1 MWLEVKRLFNW
12 GAAPM
17 VSFISFV
24 FAATINKLPLTKRE
38 RGFISAFLPTA
49 APADKGLG
57 RCEHWHI
64 FNDWLNEFPIS
75 DCQRKDMD
83 FFSIDTL
90 WYHCNGLVT
99 ALYPSW
105 VLFILYSSKS
115 LAFYWVPKIN
125 IWKLFWKRSHL
136 KPTTHVLDFSRIPY
150 PEWSIEPIL
159 TSVII
164 PAKSQAYN
172 TSLIFS
178 ANNMQKNDC
187 EIR

>member
-57 RCEHWHI
+57 RCDHWHI

-75 DCQRKDMD
+75 DSQRKDKD
-83 FFSIDTL
+83 CFFFQLIASGIIT
-90 WYHCNGLVT
+90 
-99 ALYPSW
+99 
-105 VLFILYSSKS
+105 VLFWSQHFIKVEYFLLYSSKS

-125 IWKLFWKRSHL
+125 VWKLFWKHSYL
-136 KPTTHVLDFSRIPY
+136 KPTTHEFDFFPNIISRVEY
-150 PEWSIEPIL
+150 W
-159 TSVII
+159 
-164 PAKSQAYN
+164 
-172 TSLIFS
+172 
-178 ANNMQKNDC
+178 ANFDLSDHTC
-187 EIR
+187 